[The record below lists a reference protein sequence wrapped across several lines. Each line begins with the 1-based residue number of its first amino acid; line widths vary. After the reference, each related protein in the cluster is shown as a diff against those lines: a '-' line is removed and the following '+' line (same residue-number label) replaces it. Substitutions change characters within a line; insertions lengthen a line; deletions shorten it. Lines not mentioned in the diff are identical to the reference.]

1 MSRPSGLIKD
11 ASLYWVIM
19 LYDSSNALVDAD
31 STPTIAVRKNGAS
44 TADVVTITKRAATT
58 GIYDCVYNP
67 AGEAEGDQFTIEE
80 SATIA
85 TVVYEN
91 SWELFITDPMRGT
104 DAATIPGAVWDGL
117 LASHTVSGS
126 FGERVLVSTNTNHEC
141 QVTGSNHIAADVHAF
156 QTDAIDAA
164 AIAASAVTEIQ
175 TGLVTVGTAFT
186 HTNQAADTMTVTIT

>member
-1 MSRPSGLIKD
+1 MSRPSGLIRD
-11 ASLYWVIM
+11 ETLYWVIM
-19 LYDSSNALVDAD
+19 LYDSANELVDAD
-31 STPTIAVRKNGAS
+31 STPTLVVRKNGAA

-67 AGEAEGDQFTIEE
+67 AGEAEGDQYTIEE

-85 TVVYEN
+85 TIVYEN

-141 QVTGSNHIAADVHAF
+141 LVTGSNHIAADVHQF

>member
-67 AGEAEGDQFTIEE
+67 AGESEGDQFTIEE

>member
-11 ASLYWVIM
+11 ESLYWVVM
-19 LYDSSNALVDAD
+19 LYDSANALVDAD
-31 STPTIAVRKNGAS
+31 STPTVAVRKNGAA

-91 SWELFITDPMRGT
+91 SWELFITDAMRGT

-117 LASHTVSGS
+117 IASHTVSGS
-126 FGERVLVSTNTNHEC
+126 FGERVLVSTNTNHEVM
-141 QVTGSNHIAADVHAF
+141 VTGSNHVAADVHEF
-156 QTDAIDAA
+156 QTGAIDAD

-175 TGLVTVGTAFT
+175 TGLVTIGTAFT

>member
-31 STPTIAVRKNGAS
+31 STPTIAVRKNGVS

-67 AGEAEGDQFTIEE
+67 AGEAEGDQYTIEE

-85 TVVYEN
+85 AVVFEN

>member
-67 AGEAEGDQFTIEE
+67 AGEAEGDQYTIEE

-85 TVVYEN
+85 AVLFEN

-126 FGERVLVSTNTNHEC
+126 FGERVLVSTNTNHEVM
-141 QVTGSNHIAADVHAF
+141 VTGSNHVAADVHEF

>member
-11 ASLYWVIM
+11 ESLYWVVM
-19 LYDSSNALVDAD
+19 LYDSANALVDAD
-31 STPTIAVRKNGAS
+31 STPTVAVRKNGAA

-67 AGEAEGDQFTIEE
+67 AGEAEGDQYTIEE

-91 SWELFITDPMRGT
+91 SWELFITDSMRGT

-117 LASHTVSGS
+117 IASHTVSGS
-126 FGERVLVSTNTNHEC
+126 FGERVLVSTNTNHEVL
-141 QVTGSNHIAADVHAF
+141 VTGSNHVAADVHEF
-156 QTDAIDAA
+156 QTGAIDAD
-164 AIAASAVTEIQ
+164 AIATSAVTEIQ
-175 TGLVTVGTAFT
+175 TGLVTIGTAFT